1 MARPERGQPW
11 AEERLA
17 FASGGFHLQGPPVSC
32 FGRASGKG
40 SPVNQTRL
48 QETGQLGPEG
58 GQTLRPACRRPVAG
72 SRPSKGAEQGPE
84 GLGSQELLLT
94 LTLTHRRTLP
104 RCRGPPSFSEAILS
118 TLLFPRGVPNH
129 PRGFPRPESITAHPR
144 AEACRLCPRRS
155 GPPTPPSQCRG
166 PGQKHSRAHPQLGL
180 APQSSREELPPRSQP
195 CRARATSP
203 FKAAS
208 AFSAPAP
215 LIPDC
220 LEERM
225 INQQP
230 PPPPPPPPSPAC
242 FSLGSF

>member
-17 FASGGFHLQGPPVSC
+17 FASGGFHLQGPPDRQAPSVSC

-94 LTLTHRRTLP
+94 LTLTHRRPLP

-144 AEACRLCPRRS
+144 AEACRPL
-155 GPPTPPSQCRG
+155 PTQVWSPHPTLPVQG
-166 PGQKHSRAHPQLGL
+166 PGAEAQQG
-180 APQSSREELPPRSQP
+180 APP
-195 CRARATSP
+195 ARAGSSEQQGG
-203 FKAAS
+203 AAS
-208 AFSAPAP
+208 QKPALQGARHFS
-215 LIPDC
+215 
-220 LEERM
+220 
-225 INQQP
+225 
-230 PPPPPPPPSPAC
+230 
-242 FSLGSF
+242 F